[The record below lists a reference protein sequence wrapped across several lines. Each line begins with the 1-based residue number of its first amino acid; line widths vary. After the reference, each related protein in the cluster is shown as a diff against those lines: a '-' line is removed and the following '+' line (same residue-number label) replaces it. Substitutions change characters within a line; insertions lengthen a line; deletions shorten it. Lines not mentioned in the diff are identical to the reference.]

1 MVSVLC
7 GGLNM
12 FINSYKSIVLYGL
25 YGISAVWWS
34 QYVYKLL

>member
-1 MVSVLC
+1 MVSAMY

-25 YGISAVWWS
+25 YGICAVWWP
-34 QYVYKLL
+34 